1 MRQARGCSFLFLG
14 SSSPIRKN
22 PKSQAQTKKKTNPL
36 AAMHVLVN
44 PLEIVPGR
52 CGPPALRSRIPS
64 TSRHCVLSRSSGLRA
79 LKRKFR
85 RKVLMATV
93 QAHRRAVSREE
104 LVKAL
109 LFATHKKLRAKIWS
123 KLRRWL
129 AARGLESRVN
139 KLAARGLGGLHG
151 FILTDSSLLV

>member
-1 MRQARGCSFLFLG
+1 
-14 SSSPIRKN
+14 
-22 PKSQAQTKKKTNPL
+22 
-36 AAMHVLVN
+36 MHVLVN

-109 LFATHKKLRAKIWS
+109 LFATHKKIAGQDLVKASSMACRE
-123 KLRRWL
+123 R
-129 AARGLESRVN
+129 
-139 KLAARGLGGLHG
+139 LGVQ
-151 FILTDSSLLV
+151 SQ